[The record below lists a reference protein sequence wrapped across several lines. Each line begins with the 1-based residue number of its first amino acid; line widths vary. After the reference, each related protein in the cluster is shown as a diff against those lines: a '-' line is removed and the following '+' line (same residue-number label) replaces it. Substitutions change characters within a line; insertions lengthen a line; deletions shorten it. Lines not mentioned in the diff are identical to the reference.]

1 MNSSLRILISIIMML
16 LVILVL
22 VVMYGSVEAEVV
34 EARCPPVYRIEL
46 VIPEQLGQ
54 PPACNGIEGC
64 VMACFMLQESL
75 GNFVIDCF
83 PWISTAPQPKEMP

>member
-46 VIPEQLGQ
+46 
-54 PPACNGIEGC
+54 GIR
-64 VMACFMLQESL
+64 
-75 GNFVIDCF
+75 
-83 PWISTAPQPKEMP
+83 